1 MTIKD
6 IAKIAGVAHST
17 VSRCLNDSPL
27 VSDETKR
34 KIRAI
39 AEAHGYSPNS
49 LARNLVTRKSNT
61 LGLFFLSREELNF
74 MENFGTQFMSAI
86 TSACHRH
93 GYDLLLFTTPRDL
106 GNTKSYME
114 LCRQRQV
121 EGVIFMGMTFNDPH
135 LEEIRT
141 SDIPAIIIDFQ
152 LDGPNV
158 ASIGTDS
165 EQGIHM
171 ALEWLWSMGHEHIAF
186 IGGPEVSQVAV
197 DRERAYR
204 EFMATRAGPE
214 GTQVFRGNFSR
225 VSGYQR
231 GIDIL
236 KENPVPTAILAAND
250 AMALGAMKAFKE
262 HGLRVPVDIS
272 VMGYD
277 DAAAS
282 EFSDPGLSTIGQNSV
297 TIGEGA
303 VDYIIERI
311 AGKRPQK
318 IILVEPQL
326 VIRESVRRIPR

>member
-6 IAKIAGVAHST
+6 IARIAGVAHST
-17 VSRCLNDSPL
+17 VSRSLNDSPL
-27 VSDETKR
+27 VSEETKN
-34 KIRAI
+34 KIKQI
-39 AEAHGYSPNS
+39 AETHGYSPNS
-49 LARNLVTRKSNT
+49 LAQRLVTKKSRT
-61 LGLFFLSREELNF
+61 LGLFFLSREELHF
-74 MENFGTQFMSAI
+74 MENFSTQFMSAI

-106 GNTKSYME
+106 GNTCSYME

-121 EGVIFMGMTFNDPH
+121 EGVIFMGMTSNDPH
-135 LEEIRT
+135 LDEIKQST
-141 SDIPAIIIDFQ
+141 IPASIIDFHLQ
-152 LDGPNV
+152 GKNL
-158 ASIGTDS
+158 ATIGTDS
-165 EQGIHM
+165 EKGVNM
-171 ALEWLWSMGHEHIAF
+171 ALKWLWDMGHTNIVF
-186 IGGPEVSQVAV
+186 IGGPEVSQVAA
-197 DRERAYR
+197 DRERAFR
-204 EFMATRAGPE
+204 EFMAIMAGH
-214 GTQVFRGNFSR
+214 TQSQVFRGNFSR

-236 KENPVPTAILAAND
+236 KHSPMPTAVLAAND

-262 HGLRVPVDIS
+262 HGLRIPVDIS

-303 VDYIIERI
+303 VEFIMERI
-311 AGKRPQK
+311 AGKNPQK
-318 IILVEPQL
+318 IILVEPKL